1 MTVLKKIKFHLDVMN
16 YFKELLFYNTYIEK
30 LKIKRLKNTGL
41 PSELPFYEELSV
53 VKTNKAFIGYGMTCK
68 VEFIDKK
75 NPLSRFKARKSNI
88 KDFLNYLLDET
99 KGFKYQ
105 ITVKILLK

>member
-16 YFKELLFYNTYIEK
+16 YFKELLFYNRYIEK

-41 PSELPFYEELSV
+41 LSELPFYEELSV

-75 NPLSRFKARKSNI
+75 VLYH
-88 KDFLNYLLDET
+88 D
-99 KGFKYQ
+99 
-105 ITVKILLK
+105 LKQENQTLKTSLIIF